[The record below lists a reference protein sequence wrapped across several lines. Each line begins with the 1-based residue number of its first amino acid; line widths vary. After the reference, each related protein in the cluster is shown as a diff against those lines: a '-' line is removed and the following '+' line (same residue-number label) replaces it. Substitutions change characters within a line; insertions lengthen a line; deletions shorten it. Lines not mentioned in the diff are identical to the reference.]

1 MFMKPCGCS
10 ALGTATGK
18 VEISKLIS
26 SRKFAECSTGQLND
40 PPVSDHMYRVKN
52 QIPFKEYLVL

>member
-1 MFMKPCGCS
+1 MKSCGCS
-10 ALGTATGK
+10 ALGAAVGK
-18 VEISKLIS
+18 VVFSRLIS
-26 SRKFAECSTGQLND
+26 SRKFAEISSGQLND